1 MPKKLSKIEVLIR
14 LENYIKKTDK
24 VPTTRELSKVGLPCM
39 STYIR
44 YFGSYNKALEAIGY
58 DPNVRHYEKEELIK
72 ILHDYIKEK
81 GKIPFMDDF
90 AKDPSV
96 PSSTTYINHFG
107 NWTNALIEAGIR
119 PNRITHE
126 FDGLLKAYKNDKKGK
141 LSPSTIRTYLS
152 ALQDLS
158 NFLKSRNKT
167 WKDLTSEDIEDY
179 FSYLKEYGSFS
190 KLTKYTKPNSPN
202 GLRAK
207 ARIIKA
213 FLTWTEKWGIRNK
226 GKEWCKKNNI
236 TPPIIDTAEIEDIKE
251 TLKSKQVVPPETETP
266 RRALMQEEIEQI
278 RNVIKCPIERN
289 IFDLGLNLGLRVSEF
304 EKITMDMVLGKPEER
319 RPRLNGSEAI
329 PRYEREHYIEVKGKR
344 NKTRFV
350 VVTEEMKNLIKKQL
364 ILRKLH
370 RVEHDRFFFGLGKM
384 NKGHL
389 QVWKVYEIY
398 DKLSKKS
405 RINFRQHDLRY
416 TMSELFQ
423 DKGVKQHIVK
433 QRLGHAGDITQRYS
447 RAKIK
452 KRYELLQ
459 EKVALI

>member
-1 MPKKLSKIEVLIR
+1 MPKKLSKIEVLKR
-14 LENYIKKTDK
+14 LENYIKKTGK

-126 FDGLLKAYKNDKKGK
+126 FDGLLKTYKNDKKGK

-167 WKDLTSEDIEDY
+167 LKDLIADDVVDY
-179 FSYLKEYGSFS
+179 FEYLKDFGSFS
-190 KLTKYTKPNSPN
+190 KYTLYTKPNSPN

-207 ARIIKA
+207 ARIINA
-213 FLTWTEKWGIRNK
+213 FLTWTEKYSRRKRID
-226 GKEWCKKNNI
+226 
-236 TPPIIDTAEIEDIKE
+236 PPLIDLAEIEEIRD

-278 RNVIKCPIERN
+278 RSVIKCPIERN

-329 PRYEREHYIEVKGKR
+329 PRYEREHYIEVRGKG

-350 VVTEEMKNLIKKQL
+350 VLTEEMKNLIKKQL
-364 ILRKLH
+364 VLRKLH

-405 RINFRQHDLRY
+405 EIKFRQHDLRY